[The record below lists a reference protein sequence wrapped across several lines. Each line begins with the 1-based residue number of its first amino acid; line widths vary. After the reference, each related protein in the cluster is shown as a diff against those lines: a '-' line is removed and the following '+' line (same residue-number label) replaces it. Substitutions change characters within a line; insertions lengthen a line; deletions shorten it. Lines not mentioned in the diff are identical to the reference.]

1 MKGRFMSIIAS
12 LSGFGLNMPGRNML
26 LVATLLLSACSTTP
40 IQKGDTLDETVFPA
54 EDIMLKDKGYKEKPI
69 YDPWEG
75 FNRTMY
81 RFNYR
86 FDKYVFLP
94 VVGGYEYVM
103 PDFAEQGVHNF
114 FTNFRQIS
122 TLINSILQ
130 FDGVKV
136 METTARLLV
145 NTTIGIFGLFD
156 WATEMGLPYHEEDFG
171 QTLGVWGVGNG
182 PYLVLPIL
190 GPSTLRDG
198 AGMGFD
204 TITRTEIRDQMVDL
218 NLEEEI
224 ALGVL
229 DAVDTRANTGFR
241 YYETGSPFEY
251 DWVRLLYTTK
261 RKLDIE
267 K

>member
-1 MKGRFMSIIAS
+1 MKSWFMTKIAS
-12 LSGFGLNMPGRNML
+12 LPGLRLDMPGRNML
-26 LVATLLLSACSTTP
+26 LAASLLLSGCSTAP
-40 IQKGDTLDETVFPA
+40 IQTGDTPDETVFPA
-54 EDIMLKDKGYKEKPI
+54 EDIVLNDKNYEVEPI

-94 VVGGYEYVM
+94 AVGAYQYVT
-103 PDFAEQGVHNF
+103 PDFVEQGIHNF

-130 FDGVKV
+130 FDGAKI

-145 NTTIGIFGLFD
+145 NTTLGILGLFD
-156 WATEMGLPYHEEDFG
+156 VATEMGLPYHEEDFG
-171 QTLGVWGVGNG
+171 QTLGVWGVGSG

-198 AGMGFD
+198 AGIGFD
-204 TITRTEIRDQMVDL
+204 TITRTDIRDQMVDL
-218 NLEEEI
+218 NLEENV
-224 ALGVL
+224 AWSVL
-229 DAVDTRANTGFR
+229 DAIDTRANVGFR

-261 RKLDIE
+261 RKLDVE